1 LAEAGVAAS
10 ATASKTPKRKVDLII
25 TLFHDRW
32 MRCDETAL
40 AILSP
45 LMM

>member
-1 LAEAGVAAS
+1 LAEAGVAAN
-10 ATASKTPKRKVDLII
+10 AAASKTPKRKVDLII
-25 TLFHDRW
+25 TSFTRW

-40 AILSP
+40 AVLSP